1 MPAADY
7 RRPTA
12 HDAALG
18 DVDVTRT
25 LFAILFCFWFHAH
38 CDRFNWL
45 TVKFEAHVNLLRRI
59 RIRTEKRINLV
70 DLGGRRRDDES
81 RRTGGQTDGQTG
93 RQARHVNGDR
103 SPVVGR
109 SLARW
114 ARGKRARSSRITA
127 NVSRVFASVGPS
139 VRRRSVTS
147 RRRPTRWGIAR
158 PPGHACSSETRHLPP
173 HAHLPRN

>member
-45 TVKFEAHVNLLRRI
+45 TVKVEAHVNLLRRI

-93 RQARHVNGDR
+93 RQVRHVNGDR

-109 SLARW
+109 SLSGRPANALVHHVLRLMY
-114 ARGKRARSSRITA
+114 RASSP
-127 NVSRVFASVGPS
+127 ASVRLSVVGP
-139 VRRRSVTS
+139 
-147 RRRPTRWGIAR
+147 
-158 PPGHACSSETRHLPP
+158 
-173 HAHLPRN
+173 

>member
-59 RIRTEKRINLV
+59 RIRIRTEKRINLV

-109 SLARW
+109 SLGGRPANALVHHVLRLMY
-114 ARGKRARSSRITA
+114 RASSP
-127 NVSRVFASVGPS
+127 ASVRLSVVGP
-139 VRRRSVTS
+139 
-147 RRRPTRWGIAR
+147 
-158 PPGHACSSETRHLPP
+158 
-173 HAHLPRN
+173 